1 MKFVLHTASRLSF
14 LGLLV
19 YSTIDLVVVEQDEV
33 AADLSLLSDEELR
46 YLYLSF
52 RGVSFSIRD
61 WCVFMWITGLLI
73 AFFLSFCKVNVL

>member
-1 MKFVLHTASRLSF
+1 M
-14 LGLLV
+14 

-52 RGVSFSIRD
+52 RGVYFSTRD
-61 WCVFMWITGLLI
+61 WCVFMWIIGLLI
-73 AFFLSFCKVNVL
+73 ILFCFKGECTSIIMKK